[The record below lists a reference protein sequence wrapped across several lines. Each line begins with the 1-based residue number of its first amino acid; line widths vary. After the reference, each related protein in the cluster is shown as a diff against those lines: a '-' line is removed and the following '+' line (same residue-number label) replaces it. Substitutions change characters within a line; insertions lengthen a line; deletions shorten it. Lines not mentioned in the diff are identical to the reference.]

1 MLIVQELV
9 NQFLSDHTTHIIEHV
24 QLLIVSPLLKNL
36 MKAARSKKTWPH
48 KFSILRA
55 ASEYVIFDDL
65 AEQQYP
71 DIGKAKETMLWV
83 HRVIDTSTIE
93 KGFEQEFL
101 TLSKGISIEN
111 GQAFRTVWGG
121 SFIDDTTSKFD
132 FVETLLVIE
141 YLYSLLDMYSR
152 SQRRLMRNIS
162 HSSAVAC
169 LNAVSTKFD
178 RLENAIS
185 ELINESSDYYNSL
198 LDSSETIFDGIWNSF
213 RAPKLIQNIEARSAM
228 LKARI
233 ERISQIKHRRQV
245 VFINFVLI
253 AFGGLQLVSLALN
266 LFWYA
271 EVSPVD
277 NFHGILDLVQNVSP
291 DLTLS
296 IGFSL
301 IIIAACIWAYLVRR
315 EK

>member
-1 MLIVQELV
+1 
-9 NQFLSDHTTHIIEHV
+9 
-24 QLLIVSPLLKNL
+24 
-36 MKAARSKKTWPH
+36 
-48 KFSILRA
+48 
-55 ASEYVIFDDL
+55 
-65 AEQQYP
+65 
-71 DIGKAKETMLWV
+71 MLWV

>member
-1 MLIVQELV
+1 
-9 NQFLSDHTTHIIEHV
+9 
-24 QLLIVSPLLKNL
+24 
-36 MKAARSKKTWPH
+36 
-48 KFSILRA
+48 
-55 ASEYVIFDDL
+55 
-65 AEQQYP
+65 
-71 DIGKAKETMLWV
+71 
-83 HRVIDTSTIE
+83 
-93 KGFEQEFL
+93 
-101 TLSKGISIEN
+101 
-111 GQAFRTVWGG
+111 
-121 SFIDDTTSKFD
+121 
-132 FVETLLVIE
+132 
-141 YLYSLLDMYSR
+141 
-152 SQRRLMRNIS
+152 
-162 HSSAVAC
+162 
-169 LNAVSTKFD
+169 
-178 RLENAIS
+178 
-185 ELINESSDYYNSL
+185 
-198 LDSSETIFDGIWNSF
+198 
-213 RAPKLIQNIEARSAM
+213 M